1 MTRNRAILGSIAF
14 FLLAPGIVGF
24 AIPAWI
30 SGWRPGPLTDDHPLM
45 IPLGLTLVTL
55 GLLALIGCFVRFAL
69 QGEGTPAPMAPT
81 QKLVVEGLY
90 RHVRNPMYLAVLA
103 ILLGQALALANLW
116 LLVYA
121 AVIAVAFAVFVKVYE
136 EPTLR
141 GAYPED
147 WPKYAAAVPAWL
159 PRRKAW
165 TPDDKD
171 RP

>member
-1 MTRNRAILGSIAF
+1 MTKNRAILGSILF
-14 FLLAPGIVGF
+14 FLLAPGIVAF

-30 SGWRPGPLTDDHPLM
+30 TGWRPGPATDDHPAM
-45 IPLGLTLVTL
+45 IPLGLTLATL
-55 GLLALIGCFVRFAL
+55 GLLALVGCFVRFAV
-69 QGEGTPAPMAPT
+69 QGGGTPAPVAPT
-81 QKLVVEGLY
+81 RRLVVEGLY

-103 ILLGQALALANLW
+103 IVLGQALAMASVWLA
-116 LLVYA
+116 VYG
-121 AVIAVAFAVFVKVYE
+121 AVLAVAFALFVRLYE

-141 GAYPED
+141 GAFPGD

-171 RP
+171 